1 MLLEKEEPKIIINYI
16 KENNITIQPLE
27 SGLYFK
33 ELVAGEGNYPTEGNT
48 VTVHYTHYDLKSNLL
63 QSSREDNMPFT
74 YIVGTGAVIKGWEE
88 AVQKMK
94 VGGKAWLLVPSKLG
108 WGNSQRVKD
117 IKAYSPLVFEIEL
130 ISIDK

>member
-1 MLLEKEEPKIIINYI
+1 
-16 KENNITIQPLE
+16 
-27 SGLYFK
+27 
-33 ELVAGEGNYPTEGNT
+33 
-48 VTVHYTHYDLKSNLL
+48 
-63 QSSREDNMPFT
+63 MPFT